1 MFCLHTQ
8 PRENKYCT
16 EREGKK
22 AAISAVFADRGYM
35 LMLEPIPVKKGVCI
49 LFTFPLSSWKIY
61 FFILILQYVNVF
73 PEVGVC
79 VHCKVYIQ

>member
-8 PRENKYCT
+8 PRENKYW
-16 EREGKK
+16 EGKEV
-22 AAISAVFADRGYM
+22 AISAVLANRGYM
-35 LMLEPIPVKKGVCI
+35 LLLEPIPVKKGVCV

-73 PEVGVC
+73 PEFGVC
-79 VHCKVYIQ
+79 VCTYDSSMD